1 MKFKDNIKSSILIIL
16 VLILFLFSALWKL
29 DCSPIYLW
37 DEALYANNALEMLIN
52 HDYWTMRI
60 DGLPTL
66 YNTKPPLVIWI
77 QAMFIQLFG
86 ANELSV
92 RLSPILSLLGI
103 FAVIYR
109 FAKKHLDTE
118 IAMISFV
125 ILLLSL
131 GFMRSHIMRS
141 GDLDAPLSFFV
152 SLYVFAFFDLIL
164 TKNNPK
170 NVQYLWL
177 AIGFAGTFLTKSTAC
192 LLPLPALFLSSLVI
206 RKDVFYLKDLK
217 FIAAIL
223 FPVLLAAVYYIFME
237 TIFKGYWDKVFASE
251 FQRGY
256 KDLLPWFQ
264 HPWYY
269 YFESA
274 SVKFF
279 PFYLLFPLIFF
290 TKSRLSKVFLIFIL
304 VFFVVLSA
312 SPTKLDWYLA
322 PVYPIMS
329 VCAAII
335 YGEIRNKLANF
346 SNKILPISFSL
357 LSFVALIYPIKE
369 VYKSNN
375 NMGVLV
381 DLEEPGY
388 FMRELKTRKPR
399 VKNYT
404 VTTYS
409 RHEEHYQQI
418 IFYKRA
424 YNFLDGFNIRFT
436 PTVKNINP
444 TDTVLVCQIQKID
457 SLKMVGF
464 TEVIDSSDRYK
475 NCKLLVKSK

>member
-1 MKFKDNIKSSILIIL
+1 MKIKGNIKNSIYIIL
-16 VLILFLFSALWKL
+16 VLTLFLFSVLWKL
-29 DCSPIYLW
+29 DSSPIYLW

-66 YNTKPPLVIWI
+66 YNTKPPLAIWI
-77 QAMFIQLFG
+77 QAIFIQLFG
-86 ANELSV
+86 GNELSV
-92 RLSPILSLLGI
+92 RLLPILSLLGI
-103 FAVIYR
+103 FTVIYR
-109 FAKKHLDTE
+109 FSKKYLDTE
-118 IAMISFV
+118 IVMISFI

-131 GFMRSHIMRS
+131 GFMRSHVMRS
-141 GDLDAPLSFFV
+141 GDLDAPLSFFM

-164 TKNNPK
+164 SKNNTKNI
-170 NVQYLWL
+170 QYVWL
-177 AIGFAGTFLTKSTAC
+177 ALGFTGAFFTKSTAC
-192 LLPLPALFLSSLVI
+192 LLPVPALFLSCLVI
-206 RKDVFYLKDLK
+206 KKDIFYLKDLK
-217 FIAAIL
+217 FISATL
-223 FPVLLAAVYYIFME
+223 FPILLAAIYYVFME

-264 HPWYY
+264 HSWYY

-290 TKSRLSKVFLIFIL
+290 TKSRLSKVFSVFTL
-304 VFFVVLSA
+304 VFFIVLSV

-329 VCAAII
+329 VCVAMI
-335 YGEIRNKLANF
+335 YVEIRNKIADS
-346 SNKILPISFSL
+346 SNKILPIAFTI
-357 LSFVALIYPIKE
+357 LSFTALIYPMKE
-369 VYKSNN
+369 VYKNN
-375 NMGVLV
+375 SHTGVLV
-381 DLEEPGY
+381 DLEEPGF
-388 FMRELKTRKPR
+388 FMRELKTRKPDI
-399 VKNYT
+399 KNYI

-418 IFYKRA
+418 IYYKKA
-424 YNFLDGFNIRFT
+424 YNYFDGFNVRFT
-436 PTVKNINP
+436 PTINNISP
-444 TDTVLVCQIQKID
+444 TDTVLVCQIQKFD
-457 SLKMVGF
+457 SLKMAGF
-464 TEVIDSSDRYK
+464 SEVIDSSDRYK